1 MAGGF
6 FLTDGRQSYPKAFV
20 VVVASRRRTPKLRTP
35 TSGEVGYWGQRNA
48 GTQSPATCNEDQP
61 RYNVT
66 GNPLRLDPTLI
77 L

>member
-1 MAGGF
+1 M
-6 FLTDGRQSYPKAFV
+6 TDARQSYPKPFV
-20 VVVASRRRTPKLRTP
+20 VVVASRRRSPKMRTP
-35 TSGEVGYWGQRNA
+35 TSGELGYWGQRNA

-66 GNPLRLDPTLI
+66 GNPLRSDPTLI